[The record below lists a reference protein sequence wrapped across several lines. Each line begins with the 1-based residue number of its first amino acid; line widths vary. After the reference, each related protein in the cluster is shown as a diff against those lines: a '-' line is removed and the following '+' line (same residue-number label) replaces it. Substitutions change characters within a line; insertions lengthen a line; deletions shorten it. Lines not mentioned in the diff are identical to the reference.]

1 MVIYQN
7 IFIIKF
13 SARFLH
19 KPSSVNWFKALCIK
33 GFCTNMIQT
42 CDATKSI
49 YCFFLLTVGNAWICL
64 LAVLNLLHVST
75 SSNGSGRSRKHAT
88 NRSRGHFSKT
98 ESKEDTRAPI
108 HFSN

>member
-7 IFIIKF
+7 IFSIKF

-19 KPSSVNWFKALCIK
+19 KPSSVNWFKDVCIK

-49 YCFFLLTVGNAWICL
+49 YCFFLLAVGNAWICL
-64 LAVLNLLHVST
+64 LAVLRESVTHQHLLKWKSALTETCYKQV
-75 SSNGSGRSRKHAT
+75 NGPLLK
-88 NRSRGHFSKT
+88 
-98 ESKEDTRAPI
+98 D
-108 HFSN
+108 